1 MLNAY
6 TSSLLAPLA
15 PFPRMLHMKF
25 QRCSSLLVCK
35 TDGRTLRTKA
45 LECWVAT
52 RSIGFDR
59 EVAGDANGR
68 LGPSRTARGMAST
81 TSARPGCSAAAA
93 GVARSLMLC
102 CRLCTRP
109 SVRTRLGAAS
119 WISCRASEVGS
130 VTCRAIGMWSG
141 VPRIGSYYRA
151 ICTDDSDHFST
162 AGA

>member
-15 PFPRMLHMKF
+15 PFPRMLHMKL

-59 EVAGDANGR
+59 EVASDATGR
-68 LGPSRTARGMAST
+68 LGPSGTPCTHGAGHLSTARL
-81 TSARPGCSAAAA
+81 SAAAE
-93 GVARSLMLC
+93 GVAR
-102 CRLCTRP
+102 
-109 SVRTRLGAAS
+109 
-119 WISCRASEVGS
+119 
-130 VTCRAIGMWSG
+130 
-141 VPRIGSYYRA
+141 
-151 ICTDDSDHFST
+151 
-162 AGA
+162 

>member
-1 MLNAY
+1 MLNAH
-6 TSSLLAPLA
+6 TSSPLAPLA
-15 PFPRMLHMKF
+15 PFPRMLHMKL
-25 QRCSSLLVCK
+25 QRCSGLLVCK

-102 CRLCTRP
+102 CRLWEWRVDRVGWQSSRP
-109 SVRTRLGAAS
+109 TFTG
-119 WISCRASEVGS
+119 
-130 VTCRAIGMWSG
+130 AIGGPLVSG
-141 VPRIGSYYRA
+141 
-151 ICTDDSDHFST
+151 
-162 AGA
+162 